1 MKLRAQRRQS
11 GHKLDHWRSWRV
23 VHASTG
29 CGPTTRVGG
38 SVTSVERVGE
48 QSREQHHR
56 YYGLFGSEPV
66 NGDGFA
72 ELHTS
77 IRELGQQA
85 SDVHAYLAR
94 VEFTSAAEAGLAAAL
109 RGDRDAFGEAA
120 AIASAA
126 AAAADGSAQL
136 NIRGAA
142 AIAAHMEGEAA
153 RLSVIP
159 DKDSPEGVMQT
170 LATIDTHQA
179 KSLSTVEQF
188 AATAQDLGQFAQ
200 MAGTHAIPT
209 PPQLSQIAENYPFAA
224 LAQSAPITGL
234 EQLSQPSATPPAH
247 PESQDRPS
255 APPGESQ
262 ETPSPSID
270 HRRDV
275 ASHDPSPGAPAA
287 IEYQDQPVA
296 VSGPRHPDSAAA
308 GSDGRPNADV
318 KCAGPHR

>member
-1 MKLRAQRRQS
+1 M
-11 GHKLDHWRSWRV
+11 
-23 VHASTG
+23 
-29 CGPTTRVGG
+29 
-38 SVTSVERVGE
+38 ERVGE

-56 YYGLFGSEPV
+56 YYGLFGSDPV

-94 VEFTSAAEAGLAAAL
+94 AEFTSAADTGLAAAL

-126 AAAADGSAQL
+126 AAAADSSAQL

-159 DKDSPEGVMQT
+159 DKDSPDGVMQT

-209 PPQLSQIAENYPFAA
+209 PPQLSQIAENHPFAA
-224 LAQSAPITGL
+224 PAQFAPATGL
-234 EQLSQPSATPPAH
+234 EQLYQPSAAPPAH
-247 PESQDRPS
+247 PESQDRALAPGERLETP
-255 APPGESQ
+255 APP
-262 ETPSPSID
+262 ID
-270 HRRDV
+270 HLHDV
-275 ASHDPSPGAPAA
+275 ARHDPTPTAPAS
-287 IEYQDQPVA
+287 IESLDQPDA

-308 GSDGRPNADV
+308 RPDSRPTADL
-318 KCAGPHR
+318 KRAKPHR